1 MEMAIRTFTSVLVLS
16 LALSGV
22 AIAQKPVAQL
32 PQARVDTTWSVPSGQ
47 TWAAHDAAG
56 FRNALNS
63 ANPGD
68 VIVLDAGTVYKG
80 NFKVP
85 AKSNLSGQWIYIV
98 SSNLSSLPAS
108 GTRVSPSDAVNMPKI
123 VTPNVSQALSF
134 WLGANHIRV
143 VGVEIYSASTYAP
156 ANYNPGVYYGYAM
169 VSIADPWQNWNKNVP
184 DNIIFDRVYVHGD
197 ATHDVQAGIQ
207 LNFSNAAVVDSY
219 ISDIHMKGT
228 DTQAVGAF
236 YTPGPILIHNNH
248 LEAAGENV
256 IFGGAGRNYNL
267 WVPSDITVT
276 DNYFYKPLSWVPL
289 STGTSP
295 TMVVKNSFELKSAQR
310 VLFDHNV
317 IENKWSAGQV
327 GGAFLMTIRTS
338 QSGDIA
344 VIHDI
349 TITNNILKNVVRGF
363 DLMEAD
369 YACGVAPYTTC
380 HNAGDTDRIVI
391 QNNLVLLG
399 DPTQTGWS
407 GNQHSGLI
415 YFTMGKDAI
424 NNVFPPNKDVL
435 VQHNTVVS
443 NPNGACW
450 SSVYFGV
457 PGVWKPPF
465 PYPPTNN
472 LWILDNVLCK
482 QPYGD
487 WGLQGMTAL
496 NDYMGSPNTPSYDV
510 TQRFYGNVMYVPV
523 GNKVQ
528 PFPPHNYA
536 TTVPVVYAHQS
547 IPDYQLVSPYWTN
560 TSDGQLAGVNFS
572 QLPASTGSNIQG
584 QSSLSITATV
594 GAPASVRK

>member
-1 MEMAIRTFTSVLVLS
+1 MEMAFKTFTSVLVLS

-22 AIAQKPVAQL
+22 AIGQKPVAQL
-32 PQARVDTTWSVPSGQ
+32 PQATVDTTWSLPSGQ

-56 FRNALNS
+56 FKNALSS

-85 AKSNLSGQWIYIV
+85 AKSNPSGQWIYIV
-98 SSNLSSLPAS
+98 SSNLSSLPAT
-108 GTRVSPSDAVNMPKI
+108 GTRVSPSDAMNMPKI

-134 WLGANHIRV
+134 YSGSNHIRL
-143 VGVEIYSASTYAP
+143 VGVEIYSASTYSP
-156 ANYNPGVYYGYAM
+156 TGYTPGVYYGYAM
-169 VSIADPWQNWNKNVP
+169 VSVAGNWPWPTPIP
-184 DNIIFDRVYVHGD
+184 DNIIFDRCYVHGD
-197 ATHDVQAGIQ
+197 ANHDVQEALQ

-228 DTQAVGAF
+228 DTQAIAAY

-256 IFGGAGRNYNL
+256 MFGGAGRNADQ

-276 DNYFYKPLSWVPL
+276 DNYIYKPLSWVPL

-310 VLFDHNV
+310 VLFDNNV

-327 GGAFLMTIRTS
+327 GGAFVMTVRTS

-344 VIHDI
+344 VVHDI
-349 TITNNILKNVVRGF
+349 TITNNIFKNVVRGF
-363 DLMEAD
+363 DVMEAD
-369 YACGVAPYTTC
+369 YNCGTIAYPNC

-391 QNNLVLLG
+391 KNNLLTLY
-399 DPTQTGWS
+399 DPTQVG
-407 GNQHSGLI
+407 GIGQHSGLI
-415 YFTMGKDAI
+415 MFTTGRDLI
-424 NNVFPPNKDVL
+424 NNVDPPVKDVL

-443 NPNGACW
+443 NPNGRCF
-450 SSVYFGV
+450 SSVYFTV
-457 PGVWKPPF
+457 PGGWKIPF
-465 PYPPTNN
+465 PGPLSNN
-472 LWILDNVLCK
+472 TWILDNVLCK
-482 QPYGD
+482 QPTGD
-487 WGLQGMTAL
+487 WGLQGTSGL
-496 NDYMGSPNTPSYDV
+496 TQYMGSPSTPSYDL

-523 GNKVQ
+523 GDKVQ

-536 TTVPVVYAHQS
+536 TTVPVVYANQS
-547 IPDYQLVSPYWTN
+547 IADYQLVSPYWTN

-572 QLPASTGSNIQG
+572 QLPASTGSNTPAQP
-584 QSSLSITATV
+584 SLSMTTTV
-594 GAPASVRK
+594 GAGASVRK